1 MASGIIEQNVIQD
14 LARRASGLDTEG
26 GDRRLKEIMNRL
38 LGDLFR
44 AIDDLDISMNEV
56 WGAVAYLGAAGRN
69 NELGL
74 IAPGIGLE
82 HFLDLR
88 LDEAERRAGL
98 AGGTSR
104 TIEGPLYI
112 TGAPLHKGM
121 ARLDDSSD
129 DGEVLFMQGQVRDQD
144 GKPVPGAIVDVW
156 HANTLGNYSHFDPQ
170 QAPYNLR
177 RRIETDAEGRYRFR
191 TIMPSGYSTPPGGST
206 EQLLFAIG
214 RHGHRPAHIHFFV
227 EAPSFRHLTTQ
238 INIEGD
244 PYLFE
249 DFAFG
254 TREDLIPAVTRVSD
268 PELMAENQVQAPYA
282 SIDFDFVLT
291 PAVEGVADTIVERQR
306 AAA

>member
-112 TGAPLHKGM
+112 AGAPLHKGM